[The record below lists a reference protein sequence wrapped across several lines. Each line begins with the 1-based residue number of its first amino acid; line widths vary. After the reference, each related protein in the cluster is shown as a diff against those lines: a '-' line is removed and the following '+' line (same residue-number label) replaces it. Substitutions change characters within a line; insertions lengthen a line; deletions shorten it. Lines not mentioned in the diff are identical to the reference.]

1 MAKKKEEIS
10 EGTKKKIDLFKTLNK
25 MDNTVEILE
34 SSAYSNIDNWISTGN
49 YVLNACL
56 SGDLFKGIPTGRV
69 TTLAGSS
76 GTGKSFLS
84 CSICREA
91 QKIGYTPIYLDS
103 EGAID
108 KDFVGRLGCDT
119 NNFLIKQVNTIKE
132 VTTFVINMCAQI
144 QEQIDAGAETPKII
158 LVLDSLGNLTSDKER
173 EDAMSAHYVADFT
186 KAKDTKALFRV
197 VTQPLSKLQIPF
209 IVVNHVYAA
218 IGSFVAGTTMA
229 NGSGIQYAGSVTLN
243 LASIAKLTDKENDKA
258 AAQNIGAET
267 VKKNGV
273 LITAWPDKSRFCIP
287 HKVKF
292 QIPYYKAPSPYVGLE
307 EYLNW
312 DNAGIMQ
319 GKCYTEA
326 EFMKLSPAD
335 QQEASKY
342 EFEYQGEKRYAL
354 PKKTMTKGVG
364 IVCKH
369 LGRAVEF
376 PKEFYSS
383 TTFTPEFLK
392 YINENIIH
400 PLFQLPSR
408 DSFADLEDI
417 KEDVSE
423 AINQGNENLNQEN
436 NE

>member
-49 YVLNACL
+49 YILNACL

-76 GTGKSFLS
+76 GTGKSFLA

-218 IGSFVAGTTMA
+218 IGSFVAETTMA
-229 NGSGIQYAGSVTLN
+229 NGCLTTNEMVITSNGNKEISKIKVGDEVLSADNKFHKILKTWNFEKPVYNIQ
-243 LASIAKLTDKENDKA
+243 
-258 AAQNIGAET
+258 
-267 VKKNGV
+267 
-273 LITAWPDKSRFCIP
+273 
-287 HKVKF
+287 
-292 QIPYYKAPSPYVGLE
+292 LE
-307 EYLNW
+307 ENKSINCSETHRFLINKDHPELESSW
-312 DNAGIMQ
+312 KTI
-319 GKCYTEA
+319 
-326 EFMKLSPAD
+326 
-335 QQEASKY
+335 QE
-342 EFEYQGEKRYAL
+342 L
-354 PKKTMTKGVG
+354 
-364 IVCKH
+364 
-369 LGRAVEF
+369 
-376 PKEFYSS
+376 KEGDEIYV
-383 TTFTPEFLK
+383 
-392 YINENIIH
+392 
-400 PLFQLPSR
+400 
-408 DSFADLEDI
+408 LE
-417 KEDVSE
+417 
-423 AINQGNENLNQEN
+423 
-436 NE
+436 